1 VLKGIKTI
9 IPLLE
14 MIQTMLL
21 DLLKTNLIL
30 ITMTEKMMR
39 EDQEAQTTDQEDQF
53 YIPLISIKE
62 ITEKM
67 LKILASIEIR
77 S

>member
-1 VLKGIKTI
+1 
-9 IPLLE
+9 
-14 MIQTMLL
+14 MIQIMLL
-21 DLLKTNLIL
+21 DLLKTNLIS
-30 ITMTEKMMR
+30 ITMTEIMMLV
-39 EDQEAQTTDQEDQF
+39 DQEAQTTDLEDQF

-67 LKILASIEIR
+67 LKILASIEIH

>member
-21 DLLKTNLIL
+21 DLLKTNLIS
-30 ITMTEKMMR
+30 ITMTEIMMLV
-39 EDQEAQTTDQEDQF
+39 DQEAQTTDLEDQF

-67 LKILASIEIR
+67 LKILASIEIH

>member
-1 VLKGIKTI
+1 
-9 IPLLE
+9 

-39 EDQEAQTTDQEDQF
+39 EDQEAQTTDQEDILQV
-53 YIPLISIKE
+53 LG
-62 ITEKM
+62 
-67 LKILASIEIR
+67 LKNTKS
-77 S
+77 

>member
-1 VLKGIKTI
+1 
-9 IPLLE
+9 

-30 ITMTEKMMR
+30 ITMTEIMMLV
-39 EDQEAQTTDQEDQF
+39 DQEAQTTDLEDQF

>member
-1 VLKGIKTI
+1 
-9 IPLLE
+9 

-21 DLLKTNLIL
+21 DLLKTNLIS
-30 ITMTEKMMR
+30 ITMTEIMMLV
-39 EDQEAQTTDQEDQF
+39 DQEAQTTDLEDQF

-67 LKILASIEIR
+67 LKILASIEIH

>member
-1 VLKGIKTI
+1 
-9 IPLLE
+9 

-30 ITMTEKMMR
+30 ITMTEIMMLV
-39 EDQEAQTTDQEDQF
+39 DQEAQTTDLEDQF

-67 LKILASIEIR
+67 LKILASIEIH

>member
-1 VLKGIKTI
+1 
-9 IPLLE
+9 